1 MNNKEEQKL
10 QNFLLDFEA
19 FQELSKWTG
28 NFNIFKVLGITQAE
42 LKHSNMLAWLLDPNG
57 NHQLGD
63 SFLKLFLQELFINI
77 TPTFDV
83 LLADLYKF
91 EIYREWHRI
100 DIFLIQRT
108 EKIIIAIEN
117 KITAAEGKDQLKRY
131 RNLLDQNY
139 KEEEGWKK
147 FFIFLSP
154 NGLVPSDENWQILTY
169 NDIEEILK
177 KIVKNIQKDGIRIL
191 VSHYLEILR
200 SDIMKNNEDLRN
212 LCNKIYKKHHEA
224 IDLINEY
231 RTDLISQSIQEQIKE
246 YPAENDN
253 IEFDAKHSNNTF
265 SIFHTKRMNKFL
277 GQLSNKQSG
286 SWNTGEVYRYWISYE
301 TQKDGS
307 KKIYGVLELGWKDTN
322 ENEQITHKME
332 KLFSYCKNKDKH
344 TDRFTRIYRTGSQTI
359 REGEE
364 DLEKAFKNATE
375 NILKKLLKKEDE
387 LLQKEQ
393 A

>member
-42 LKHSNMLAWLLDPNG
+42 HKHSNILAWLLDPNG

-63 SFLKLFLQELFINI
+63 SFLKLFLQKLCINI
-77 TPTFDV
+77 PPDFDV
-83 LLADLYKF
+83 LLADLYEF
-91 EIYREWHRI
+91 EIYREWHSI
-100 DIFLIQRT
+100 DIFLIQRDQQ
-108 EKIIIAIEN
+108 IIIAIEN
-117 KITAAEGKDQLKRY
+117 KITAVEGKDQLKRY

-154 NGLVPSDENWQILTY
+154 NGLAPSDENWQILTY
-169 NDIEEILK
+169 NDVEGILK
-177 KIVKNIQKDGIRIL
+177 KIFKNIPKNDIQVL
-191 VSHYLEILR
+191 LSHYLEILR
-200 SDIMKNNEDLRN
+200 SDIMTNNEELRD

-231 RTDLISQSIQEQIKE
+231 RTDLISQSIQEQIKK
-246 YPAENDN
+246 YDDGKNK
-253 IEFDAKHSNNTF
+253 IEFDEEHSNNTF

-286 SWNTGEVYRYWISYE
+286 SWNTGEVYRYWISYYN
-301 TQKDGS
+301 QKNGS
-307 KKIYGVLELGWKDTN
+307 KKIYGILELGWKDTN
-322 ENEQITHKME
+322 ENEQITPKME
-332 KLFSYCKNKDKH
+332 KLFSYSKNKDKH
-344 TDRFTRIYRTGSQTI
+344 SDKFTRIYRTGSQTI
-359 REGEE
+359 KEAEE
-364 DLEKAFKNATE
+364 DLEKAFKQATE
-375 NILKKLLKKEDE
+375 KILKELLNREDE
-387 LLQKEQ
+387 LLQKAQ